1 MTSQDVPQSLK
12 ETRGS
17 APFPGGQEGSGP
29 GRHPAQQRPLPTR
42 QEMIP
47 DSSAL
52 LSPSI
57 RGVQRKEEKKEGG

>member
-1 MTSQDVPQSLK
+1 MLDFLGARKGADQAGIL
-12 ETRGS
+12 
-17 APFPGGQEGSGP
+17 P
-29 GRHPAQQRPLPTR
+29 GRHPTQQRPLLTR

-57 RGVQRKEEKKEGG
+57 RGVQSKEEKKESG